1 MKINNNKTFTNSA
14 YLLFFALLLASHS
27 GYAQG
32 VSNNIESTIQDLYT
46 INSDNSDSD
55 ASLRLQNTDGNFF
68 NHWMIFNHRTTHSL
82 HISNYR
88 NTRRSTNEIG
98 RNLFTFR
105 RDISSE
111 DGLFGIN
118 IDRNGPQN
126 GIDLHFGQDE
136 RTGYHPTGRSMYVT
150 GRFGA
155 SSDGIE
161 FRQANSDQG
170 IGFGYNTIYATG
182 GIQKNQELNLQ
193 SLGTGNISL
202 RNGENTALHIQG
214 SNQFV
219 GIGTTLPQ
227 KELDVR
233 GDAKI
238 TGTLDVQKLL
248 INGQPFGGSGAINN
262 EEINTKKLTVTNSA
276 VVNGTLDV
284 QKLLING
291 QPFGGS
297 GELPSNIALKDGN
310 NNGIRF
316 WGNQDTYK
324 ISMGATE
331 SYKYGPVNSF
341 SIKNN
346 MPANMGF
353 TWGQYN
359 RVPIAALNGKGEM
372 QLAKNLAIGGRLVPN
387 TALTVNGDG
396 KITGTLDVQELLID
410 GQPFGGSVAINNE
423 EINTKKLTVT
433 NSAVV
438 NGTLDVQELLIHG
451 QPFGGSVAIN
461 NEEINTKKL
470 TVTNS
475 AVVNGTLDVQE
486 LLIDGQPFGG
496 SVAINNEEINTKK
509 LTVTNSAVVNGTLD
523 VQELLI
529 NGQPFGGSVAINNEE
544 INTKKL
550 TVTNSA
556 VVNGTLDVQELLIDG
571 QAFDVFANTANQD
584 IQLRKLAVTGD
595 TNISGNLFMD
605 LGTISNVAK
614 IETIE
619 SGEIKT
625 GKMSVNNFIANL
637 GAKISGVL
645 DMDSGTIS
653 NVSNIATIAS
663 GEIRTH
669 NIGATGTISVNKVNV
684 TNGAKISGVLD
695 MNLGTIS
702 NVANIATIPDG
713 EIATGKMSVNNF
725 IAKVGAKISG
735 VLDMDTG
742 TISNVA
748 NIETI
753 PNGEIRTHNLF
764 SAGTVFAN
772 TLKAITG
779 AKISGVLDMSD
790 AEIINTRALQLK
802 DWDNDTGGADNKYR
816 LLARDGA
823 WMFYNGGV
831 AVGEYYQDVLSDV
844 PTGRLIVKK
853 DLVIG
858 DVTPVVG
865 SKLTVNGKA
874 TIKGALDVEELLING
889 LPFGTSGVTDIE
901 EIKTK
906 KLTVDGKTS
915 LQSLRTKSLYVRG
928 KSVFRN
934 DINMTDR
941 DIKNVRAL
949 KLRDWDDNTGG
960 LDNKYRLLA
969 RDGAWMYYDGGVVIG
984 AYPNNTWSDVPTG
997 RLVVQEDMVIGD
1009 VTPINGSKLT
1019 VDGRVYISDDTTDLE
1034 KGFGSGFATND
1045 NYKEYLLWVEEGIVS
1060 NDIAIVETSGWPDYV
1075 FAKDYKLNSIKEL
1088 EQHILEEGHLPNFP
1102 SAEEVETMGYSLD
1115 DMTKRLLKTVEEMIL
1130 HTIQQEKKI
1139 DTQNSMMQQLIKRL
1153 EALEN
1158 K

>member
-284 QKLLING
+284 QDAVVNGTLDVQKLLING

-410 GQPFGGSVAINNE
+410 
-423 EINTKKLTVT
+423 
-433 NSAVV
+433 
-438 NGTLDVQELLIHG
+438 
-451 QPFGGSVAIN
+451 
-461 NEEINTKKL
+461 
-470 TVTNS
+470 
-475 AVVNGTLDVQE
+475 
-486 LLIDGQPFGG
+486 
-496 SVAINNEEINTKK
+496 
-509 LTVTNSAVVNGTLD
+509 
-523 VQELLI
+523 
-529 NGQPFGGSVAINNEE
+529 GQPFGGSVAINNEE